1 MATLSSNS
9 IFGSISGKVGNVV
22 YSSWNSIPCVRKRPV
37 RVSNPKTAAQL
48 DQRAKFTAII
58 NFLKP
63 LTPFL
68 RIGFKSKNAKM
79 SAHNAAM
86 SYNLANAIVGSYPD
100 YAIDYSKALIS
111 RGNNSEAL
119 KPAILSNKS
128 GEIEFT
134 WAYNP
139 RNYNAYSDDKAVLVI
154 YNSTKQEVITAMD
167 GNRRIDGSQTIT
179 LPECFAG
186 DEVHCYISFQ
196 DYKQKVISNSLYVG
210 RLILT

>member
-9 IFGSISGKVGNVV
+9 IFGSISGKVGDVV
-22 YSSWNSIPCVRKRPV
+22 YSSWKGIPYMRKRPV
-37 RVSNPKTAAQL
+37 KVSNPKTAAQL

-58 NFLKP
+58 KFLKP

-68 RIGFKSKNAKM
+68 RLGFKSKNAKM

-86 SYNLANAIVGSYPD
+86 SYNLANAIMGTYPD
-100 YAIDYSKALIS
+100 YAIDYSKVLIS
-111 RGNNSEAL
+111 RGNIGEAL
-119 KPAILSNKS
+119 RPAILSANS
-128 GEIEFT
+128 CEIEFR

-139 RNYNAYSDDKAVLVI
+139 RDYYTCSDDIVVLVI
-154 YNSTKQEVITAMD
+154 YNSTKKEVITAMD

-179 LPECFAG
+179 LPEWFVG

-210 RLILT
+210 SLILA